1 MPGVILIMKLMVI
14 VKLENIQPP
23 WFICVTKCS
32 FIGRYIEKINIK
44 FFQKAQKIA
53 CWSVNIC
60 IIYFELY
67 FWYWSWFSIRHFK
80 TFTLYEWLSLLLK
93 LYFSMIFT
101 VTQVWL
107 FTSLLMLSIM
117 LFYVEYDPTSLHF
130 LTFCWLCAAD
140 QFENRNMI
148 TMNLICCRCRTIQTR
163 SQDKSVQSRCLN
175 I

>member
-53 CWSVNIC
+53 YGSINIC

-80 TFTLYEWLSLLLK
+80 TFTLYEWLSLLLSYI
-93 LYFSMIFT
+93 LAWYLCFDSSMTFYIPAY
-101 VTQVWL
+101 VTKYVVLRWIWPDVPPL
-107 FTSLLMLSIM
+107 SHLL
-117 LFYVEYDPTSLHF
+117 
-130 LTFCWLCAAD
+130 LTLCCW
-140 QFENRNMI
+140 
-148 TMNLICCRCRTIQTR
+148 
-163 SQDKSVQSRCLN
+163 SVREQEHDNDESDLL
-175 I
+175 